1 MQFIR
6 TTLLISACTLFLS
19 TACSIE
25 VDKNGTIEAKIESK
39 EVFNQAEKKYLEA
52 KDLYKDVKKLT
63 RKDQEEV
70 KRKLADHLKKLEG
83 IEKVLNNQKEL
94 SKELG
99 ILVDEIQ
106 DEAAK
111 NGIEVELVK

>member
-1 MQFIR
+1 MN
-6 TTLLISACTLFLS
+6 LILAGLILLS

-25 VDKNGTIEAKIESK
+25 VDKNGTIEAKVESK
-39 EVFNQAEKKYLEA
+39 EVFNQAEKEYLKA
-52 KDLYKDVKKLT
+52 KDLYQDVEKLT
-63 RKDQEEV
+63 REDQEEV
-70 KRKLADHLKKLEG
+70 KRMLSDHLEKLEG

-94 SKELG
+94 SRELG

-106 DEAAK
+106 DVAEK